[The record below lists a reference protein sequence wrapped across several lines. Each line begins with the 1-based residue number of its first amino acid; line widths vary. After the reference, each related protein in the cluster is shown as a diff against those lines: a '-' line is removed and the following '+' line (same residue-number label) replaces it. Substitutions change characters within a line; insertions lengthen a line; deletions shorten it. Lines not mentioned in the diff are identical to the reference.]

1 MENLHLV
8 FPEIFLS
15 LSIMFLL
22 ILGVF
27 KKNSSKL
34 IQNISLII
42 LLITTVITFNETIS
56 VSGEKLFNESVIID
70 YLSSFMKIIT
80 LLAAFLVLVI
90 SSTYLKTFKIFKIEY
105 PILILSSVLGM
116 MIMISSNDLIVF
128 YMGLELQSLALYVL
142 ATFNR
147 DNIKSSEAGLKYFVL
162 SALSS
167 GLLLYGCSLIYGFTG
182 STNFDVIA
190 TQLNSNEYA
199 LTFGI
204 VFILVGLAF
213 KISAVPFHMWAP
225 DVYEGSP
232 TSVTLFFTMVPKI
245 AALSVFIRFLYV
257 PFSNLIEQ
265 WQMILIFLS
274 IASMLFGAVAAIGQT
289 NLKRLV
295 AYSSIGHVGYA
306 LAGLATGTNDGI
318 QSSVIYITIYVLMN
332 LGLFSCLLM
341 MKRNNE
347 YYENIDDLSGLSK
360 NHPMLSLSLLIIL
373 FSLAGIPPL
382 AGFFAKFY
390 VFKTVIEQS
399 MYFLAVVG
407 LLSTVIAAF
416 YYLRLIK
423 IMYFDEEKEK
433 YDTDHSIWLKF
444 SLTAS
449 TLLIL
454 IYFIFPSQLIEIVSR
469 INIIQ

>member
-1 MENLHLV
+1 MINLESV

-22 ILGVF
+22 ILGAF
-27 KKNSSKL
+27 KKKSSKL
-34 IQNISLII
+34 IHNISLIV
-42 LLITTVITFNETIS
+42 LLIIAVITFNETLGI
-56 VSGEKLFNESVIID
+56 EERLLFKKSVIID
-70 YLSSFMKIIT
+70 YLSSFMKIVT
-80 LLAAFLVLVI
+80 LIAAFLVLVI
-90 SSTYLKTFKIFKIEY
+90 SSSYLKTFKIFKIEY

-147 DNIKSSEAGLKYFVL
+147 DQLKSSEAGLKYFVL

-182 STNFDVIA
+182 TTNFNVIA
-190 TQLNSNEYA
+190 NQLNSNEYA
-199 LTFGI
+199 ITFGI

-245 AALSVFIRFLYV
+245 AALTVFIRFLYV
-257 PFSNLIEQ
+257 PFINLIDQ
-265 WQMILIFLS
+265 WQMILVFLS
-274 IASMLFGAVAAIGQT
+274 IASMLFGAIAAIGQT

-318 QSSVIYITIYVLMN
+318 QSSIIYFTIYIIMN

-341 MKRNNE
+341 MKRSDKYFE
-347 YYENIDDLSGLSK
+347 DLEDLSGLSK
-360 NHPMLSLSLLIIL
+360 NHPLLSLSLLVIL

-390 VFKTVIEQS
+390 IFKSVLEQS
-399 MYFLAVVG
+399 MYFLAIVG
-407 LLSTVIAAF
+407 LLSTVVAAF
-416 YYLRLIK
+416 YYLRIIK
-423 IMYFDEEKEK
+423 IMYFDKEKEK
-433 YDTDHSIWLKF
+433 YDMDHSIWLKF

-454 IYFIFPSQLIEIVSR
+454 MYFIFPSQLIEVVSR
-469 INIIQ
+469 INII

>member
-1 MENLHLV
+1 MANLELV
-8 FPEIFLS
+8 FTEIFIS

-27 KKNSSKL
+27 KKDSSKL
-34 IQNISLII
+34 IYNSSLIV
-42 LLITTVITFNETIS
+42 LLIAAVITLNETLGI
-56 VSGEKLFNESVIID
+56 EKMLLFNGSFIID
-70 YLSSFMKIIT
+70 YLSSFMKIMV
-80 LLAAFLVLVI
+80 LLSTFLVLTI
-90 SSTYLKTFKIFKIEY
+90 SSNYLKIFKIFKIEY

-147 DNIKSSEAGLKYFVL
+147 DQLKSSEAGLKYFVL

-182 STNFDVIA
+182 STNFNLIA
-190 TQLNSNEYA
+190 NQLNDSEYA

-245 AALSVFIRFLYV
+245 AALTIFIRFLYV
-257 PFSNLIEQ
+257 PFLSLIEQ
-265 WQMILIFLS
+265 WQMIIIFLS
-274 IASMLFGAVAAIGQT
+274 IASMLFGAIAAIGQT
-289 NLKRLV
+289 NIKRLI
-295 AYSSIGHVGYA
+295 AYSSISHVGYA

-318 QSSVIYITIYVLMN
+318 QTSVIYITIYIIMN

-347 YYENIDDLSGLSK
+347 YYESIEDLSGLSK
-360 NHPMLSLSLLIIL
+360 NHPLLSLSLLVIL

-390 VFKTVIEQS
+390 IFKSVLEQS
-399 MYFLAVVG
+399 MYFLAIVG
-407 LLSTVIAAF
+407 LLSTVVAAF
-416 YYLRLIK
+416 YYLRIIK
-423 IMYFDEEKEK
+423 IMYFDKEKEK
-433 YDTDHSIWLKF
+433 YDTDHNLWLKF
-444 SLTAS
+444 SLTAT
-449 TLLIL
+449 TLMIL
-454 IYFIFPSQLIEIVSR
+454 TYVVFPSQLIELVAR
-469 INIIQ
+469 INII

>member
-1 MENLHLV
+1 MINLELV
-8 FPEIFLS
+8 LPEIFLS

-27 KKNSSKL
+27 KTNSSKL
-34 IQNISLII
+34 VQNVSLII
-42 LLITTVITFNETIS
+42 LLVTAMITFNETLGIQQA
-56 VSGEKLFNESVIID
+56 VLFNGSIIID
-70 YLSSFMKIIT
+70 YLSSFMKIVT
-80 LLAAFLVLVI
+80 LISAFLVLVI
-90 SSTYLKTFKIFKIEY
+90 SSNYLRAFKIFKIEY

-116 MIMISSNDLIVF
+116 MIMISANDLIVF

-147 DNIKSSEAGLKYFVL
+147 DQLKSSEAGLKYFVL

-182 STNFDVIA
+182 STNFNTIA
-190 TQLNSNEYA
+190 TQLNSDQYV

-245 AALSVFIRFLYV
+245 AALTVFIRFLYV
-257 PFSNLIEQ
+257 PFLNLIDQ

-274 IASMLFGAVAAIGQT
+274 IASMLFGAIAAIGQT

-295 AYSSIGHVGYA
+295 AYSSISHVGYA
-306 LAGLATGTNDGI
+306 LAGLATGTNEGI
-318 QSSVIYITIYVLMN
+318 QSSVIYITIYIVMN

-347 YYENIDDLSGLSK
+347 YYESIDDLSGLSK
-360 NHPMLSLSLLIIL
+360 NHPLLSLSMLVIL

-390 VFKTVIEQS
+390 VFKSVLEQS
-399 MYFLAVVG
+399 MYFLAIVG
-407 LLSTVIAAF
+407 LLSTVVAAF
-416 YYLRLIK
+416 YYLRIIK
-423 IMYFDEEKEK
+423 IMYFDKEKER
-433 YDTDHSIWLKF
+433 YDTDHSLWIKF

-454 IYFIFPSQLIEIVSR
+454 IYFIFPSQLIEVVSR
-469 INIIQ
+469 INII

>member
-1 MENLHLV
+1 MANLELV
-8 FPEIFLS
+8 FTEIFIS

-27 KKNSSKL
+27 KKDSSKL
-34 IQNISLII
+34 IHNSSLIV
-42 LLITTVITFNETIS
+42 LLIAAVITLNETLGI
-56 VSGEKLFNESVIID
+56 EEMFLFNGSFIID
-70 YLSSFMKIIT
+70 YLSSFMKIMV
-80 LLAAFLVLVI
+80 LLSTFLVLTI
-90 SSTYLKTFKIFKIEY
+90 SSNYLKTFKIFKIEY
-105 PILILSSVLGM
+105 PVLILSSVLGM

-147 DNIKSSEAGLKYFVL
+147 DQLKSSEAGLKYFVL

-182 STNFDVIA
+182 STNFNLIA
-190 TQLNSNEYA
+190 NQLNDSEYV

-245 AALSVFIRFLYV
+245 AALTVFIRFLYV
-257 PFSNLIEQ
+257 PFLNLIEQ
-265 WQMILIFLS
+265 WQMIIIFLS
-274 IASMLFGAVAAIGQT
+274 IASMLFGAIAAIGQT
-289 NLKRLV
+289 NIKRLI
-295 AYSSIGHVGYA
+295 AYSSISHVGYA
-306 LAGLATGTNDGI
+306 LAGLATGSNDGI
-318 QSSVIYITIYVLMN
+318 QTSVIYITIYIIMN

-347 YYENIDDLSGLSK
+347 YYESIDDLSGLSK
-360 NHPMLSLSLLIIL
+360 NHPLLSLSLLVIL

-390 VFKTVIEQS
+390 IFKSVLEQS
-399 MYFLAVVG
+399 MYFLAIVG
-407 LLSTVIAAF
+407 LLSTVVAAF
-416 YYLRLIK
+416 YYLRIIK
-423 IMYFDEEKEK
+423 IMYFDKEKEK
-433 YDTDHSIWLKF
+433 YDTDHNLWLKF
-444 SLTAS
+444 SLTA
-449 TLLIL
+449 TTIMIL
-454 IYFIFPSQLIEIVSR
+454 TYVVFPSQLIELVAR
-469 INIIQ
+469 INII